1 MSFGGGFGGFGQ
13 NNNTQQSAFGGSGGF
28 GANNTPPTSGFG
40 STATTGFG
48 ASNTGGLF
56 GSGGTGT
63 TGGFGS
69 GGGFGSTNN
78 NAFGAKPSGFG
89 TTASSGG
96 MFGSA
101 GTATAGTSGFG
112 GFGSTNTTS
121 SPFGGGNTTTGGGL
135 FGQNKPAFGAA
146 APASNPFGSTAT
158 TSPFGG
164 GGTGAFGA
172 PQSTALTA
180 AGAGECQGTG
190 NVPFQ
195 AFVEKEPN
203 SSSNQQNAF
212 QSICFQQPYQKFSPE
227 ELRLADYAQGRRYG
241 NSNNQPGAFGAS
253 NFGGFG
259 ATQPASTGFGA
270 SASTNTNVFG
280 GGAASTGF
288 GTSQP
293 ASTGFGSTATSGG
306 LFGAK
311 PATGG
316 LFGSQPAA
324 TNTGGLFGSQ
334 PAATNTGGGLF
345 GAQPA
350 AQNTGGSLFGNN
362 NAAAA
367 KTPFSFGTSQP
378 AASSTGFGSTTATGG
393 FGSGGLFGN
402 TATQQPAATGFGA
415 GAQQPAAST
424 GFGGFGATNSQQ
436 PGGLFGST
444 AAKPATSLFGSTPAA
459 TNTGGGLF
467 GNTQAAASNP
477 FGGSTNTQASGGLF
491 GAKPAA
497 TGGGLFGNSGQQ
509 NNAGGSLFGGFGNN
523 QSQGQQQNTGG
534 GLFGAANNQQKPS
547 GLFGSTSTQQQAG
560 NSLFG
565 NQNNQQPSGGLF
577 GGSLNNQQQ
586 QPQQQPQST
595 LFGGGSSIF
604 NPQQNQQNGQ
614 SLTASINDN
623 TAFSGSSSIFAPLA
637 NNQVSNP
644 GPIATP
650 LSSNVKTKKSAALPL
665 YKLNSAS
672 TSRFSTPQKRPGFGF
687 SYSNYNTPGSASSTS
702 STPGFGGS
710 LLGAGSFGRTLNKSM
725 STSSLRRSFNTEDSI
740 LAPGAFSASPNAR
753 HYGSTG
759 SVKKLTISRGLR
771 HDLFS
776 PPTPQ
781 APSAPPSALKKR
793 VSFGADVNGNGSS
806 GSGSSSPL
814 KQVTSNEAS
823 SDTAAVVNGK
833 KQTGPSTP
841 PEMSQLPNS
850 NNQLAIVREEEVALV
865 QSKTQTDE
873 EDEPILGEYW
883 MKPSKEELEKLNPS
897 QRSKVS
903 NFVVGR
909 HNTGVIHFDAPVDL
923 SNINL
928 DDILGNIVVLT
939 IRSATVYA
947 DAAKKPPP
955 GKGLNQPSTIT
966 LDHSWAR
973 KKDRNSARGLQK
985 HKQRL
990 AKVDG
995 THFLDFDNDTGI
1007 WKFTVDHYTTYG
1019 VPDEDEDD
1027 EIEDVSEFGQST
1039 LSAPPDTPTPKNR
1052 TPKPARLDESFA
1064 SDSQMTYTES
1074 DPEDTFEFRKKKI
1087 LPGAFDDQELYE
1099 DESMDGEYDEQN
1111 QESFLDERS
1120 VGSQSENGV
1129 EEPMD
1134 QDGEYQDDESV
1145 SIVDQEMAGSYP
1157 DADNTAELG
1166 SSQEGEDESVDGM
1179 METPGAVLRARMRA
1193 LKSSETPSKNKFSAG
1208 DDWANALQATISP
1221 QKQDRA
1227 LLKSLIDIQ
1236 GNDGRPDSE
1245 PTPIP
1250 KRVISDG
1257 RGFATSIDLMNSL
1270 FGQTRSPVKAKVPA
1284 KPKGFEWP
1292 YAKKAKTSDHDM
1304 ANMDDSERAFHDSM
1318 KPQWGHD
1325 GTLVYAAPPNSKPF
1339 GRSSR
1344 RARERDG
1351 LLTVQKKAVVS
1362 EHRDVRFAK
1371 FSDETSAGLLAKQ
1384 KDISVIDAS
1393 NGVPHA
1399 QLPEN
1404 FTFGDFFDE
1413 SAATNPATAHEKL
1426 VWQLAS
1432 ILFDNFTIP
1441 EHLEQV
1447 GNIEDRLR
1455 KDKLSA
1461 FWQKLVDDAASKGAA
1476 LAKSDEE
1483 KAIACLSG
1491 HRVPDACGHLIN
1503 TGDFHLAT
1511 LVALIGSKDSMRND
1525 MRQQLNDWKKTQM
1538 LSEFSQPVRA
1548 IYEMLAGNVCF
1559 CSGSKDLNDRMEA
1572 FVISKRFGLDWR
1584 QAFGLRLWYG
1594 ISSNDVIDAAVQ
1606 AFADDLSQDKESARP
1621 HAWYIEQKVPAM
1633 WDDVNREERDD
1644 LLWGLLKLYTFSDSD
1659 IEDVLRPENSQL
1671 SPLDIRL
1678 SWQLSRALIS
1688 SGRARYADDDN
1699 DKADQTTLSFA
1710 AQLTNEGSW
1719 LDAIFVLLHLTS
1731 DDAREKSIQD
1741 HLARHAGLVGT
1752 EDSQNFVTLTQT
1764 FKIPAPWVWEAKALY
1779 MRSVERNPN
1788 GEVECL
1794 IKAGSFNEAHRTFA
1808 REVAPKAVV
1817 ELDYDTLRTLLSGF
1831 QGKEGTIAEWHLGG
1845 EIYQDFLELLHN
1857 DKKGHPI
1864 DDLVLERLLSGLPA
1878 VVQDSRHPSF
1888 METVAIETISGVVA
1902 KTVIVMGKKGEK
1914 SNLHKI
1920 LRLPLTE
1927 DRYLKHTVELSLEY
1941 YRGVMANAR

>member
-13 NNNTQQSAFGGSGGF
+13 NNNTQQSAFGGGGGF

-48 ASNTGGLF
+48 AANTGGGLF

-96 MFGSA
+96 MFGSG
-101 GTATAGTSGFG
+101 GTATAGSSGFG
-112 GFGSTNTTS
+112 GFGSTNNTT

-158 TSPFGG
+158 SSPFGG
-164 GGTGAFGA
+164 GSTGAFGA
-172 PQSTALTA
+172 PQSTALATT
-180 AGAGECQGTG
+180 GAGECQGTG

-203 SSSNQQNAF
+203 SASNQQNAF

-259 ATQPASTGFGA
+259 ATQQPASTGFGA

-334 PAATNTGGGLF
+334 PAATNTGGLF
-345 GAQPA
+345 GSQPA
-350 AQNTGGSLFGNN
+350 AQNTGGGLFGNN
-362 NAAAA
+362 NAA

-378 AASSTGFGSTTATGG
+378 AASSTGFGSTTTTGG

-402 TATQQPAATGFGA
+402 TNTQQPATTGFGGA
-415 GAQQPAAST
+415 AQQPAAST
-424 GFGGFGATNSQQ
+424 GFGGFGASNNQQ
-436 PGGLFGST
+436 AGGGLFGSA

-477 FGGSTNTQASGGLF
+477 FGGSTNTQNTGGLF

-497 TGGGLFGNSGQQ
+497 AGGSLFGNTPQQ
-509 NNAGGSLFGGFGNN
+509 NNTGGSLFGGFGNN
-523 QSQGQQQNTGG
+523 QNQGQQQNTGG
-534 GLFGAANNQQKPS
+534 GLFGATNNQQKPG
-547 GLFGSTSTQQQAG
+547 GLFGSTGTQQQG
-560 NSLFG
+560 GSSLFG
-565 NQNNQQPSGGLF
+565 NQNNQQSSGGLF
-577 GGSLNNQQQ
+577 GGSMNNQSQQ
-586 QPQQQPQST
+586 QPQQPQGS
-595 LFGGGSSIF
+595 LFGGGNSIF
-604 NPQQNQQNGQ
+604 NPSQQGQQNGQ
-614 SLTASINDN
+614 SLTASINDT

-710 LLGAGSFGRTLNKSM
+710 MLGAGSFGRTLSKSM

-781 APSAPPSALKKR
+781 APPAPPSALKKR
-793 VSFGADVNGNGSS
+793 VSFGADVNGNGS

-814 KQVTSNEAS
+814 KQVTSNGAS
-823 SDTAAVVNGK
+823 SESTANVNGS
-833 KQTGPSTP
+833 KQTGPSTS
-841 PEMSQLPNS
+841 PEMSQVPNN
-850 NNQLAIVREEEVALV
+850 NNQLAIVREEEVAVV
-865 QSKTQTDE
+865 QSKTQHDD
-873 EDEPILGEYW
+873 DEPVLGDYW
-883 MKPSKEELEKLNPS
+883 MKPTKEELEKMTPA
-897 QRSKVS
+897 QRSKLS

-909 HNTGVIHFDAPVDL
+909 QNTGVIHFDAPVDL

-928 DDILGNIVVLT
+928 DDIMGNIVVLT

-955 GKGLNQPSTIT
+955 GKGLNQPSTIE

-995 THFLDFDNDTGI
+995 THFIDFDNETGI

-1019 VPDEDEDD
+1019 VPDEDDDD

-1039 LSAPPDTPTPKNR
+1039 LSAPPDTPTPKVR
-1052 TPKPARLDESFA
+1052 TPKSARMDESFA

-1074 DPEDTFEFRKKKI
+1074 DPEDTFEFRKKKV

-1099 DESMDGEYDEQN
+1099 DESMDGEYDEEN

-1134 QDGEYQDDESV
+1134 QDDEYQDDESV

-1166 SSQEGEDESVDGM
+1166 SSQEDEDESVDGM

-1208 DDWANALQATISP
+1208 NDWANTLQATISP

-1227 LLKSLIDIQ
+1227 LLKSMIEVQ
-1236 GNDGRPDSE
+1236 GNDARSDSE
-1245 PTPIP
+1245 PTPMP
-1250 KRVISDG
+1250 KRVVSDG

-1292 YAKKAKTSDHDM
+1292 YAKKSKTGDHDM
-1304 ANMDDSERAFHDSM
+1304 SNMNETERAFHDSM
-1318 KPQWGHD
+1318 KPQWGPD

-1371 FSDETSAGLLAKQ
+1371 FSDETSAVLLTKQ
-1384 KDISVIDAS
+1384 KDISVIESS

-1399 QLPEN
+1399 QLPDN

-1432 ILFDNFTIP
+1432 ILFDTITIP

-1447 GNIEDRLR
+1447 GNIEERLR
-1455 KDKLSA
+1455 KDNLST
-1461 FWQKLVDDAASKGAA
+1461 FWQKLVDDASSKGAA

-1483 KAIACLSG
+1483 KAIASLSG

-1503 TGDFHLAT
+1503 AGDFHLAT
-1511 LVALIGSKDSMRND
+1511 LVALIGSKDSMRHD

-1538 LSEFSQPVRA
+1538 LSEFSQPIRA
-1548 IYEMLAGNVCF
+1548 IYEMLAGNVCY
-1559 CSGSKDLNDRMEA
+1559 CSGSKDVNDRMEA

-1594 ISSNDVIDAAVQ
+1594 ISSNDVLDAAVET
-1606 AFADDLSQDKESARP
+1606 FAEDLSQDKESARP
-1621 HAWYIEQKVPAM
+1621 QAWYIEQKVPVL
-1633 WDDVNREERDD
+1633 WDDANREERDD
-1644 LLWGLLKLYTFSDSD
+1644 LLWGLLKLYTFADSD

-1699 DKADQTTLSFA
+1699 DKADQMTLSFA

-1741 HLARHAGLVGT
+1741 HLAHHAGLISA
-1752 EDSQNFVTLTQT
+1752 EDGQNFTTLTQT
-1764 FKIPAPWVWEAKALY
+1764 FRIPAAWVWEAKALY
-1779 MRSVERNPN
+1779 MRSVERDPT

-1794 IKAGSFNEAHRTFA
+1794 IKAGSYNEAHRTFA

-1817 ELDYDTLRTLLSGF
+1817 ELDYDTLRTLLHGF

-1857 DKKGHPI
+1857 DKKGRPV

-1888 METVAIETISGVVA
+1888 METVAVETISGVVA
-1902 KTVIVMGKKGEK
+1902 KTVIAMSKKGEK

-1941 YRGVMANAR
+1941 YRGVMASAR